1 MRNTRKIF
9 AVFIAFVCA
18 FLVAHSAQA
27 QDMPFGIDNVPN
39 IVGIGGGMLPD
50 YIGSDDYMGGAA
62 PFFKWT
68 PEKTEYYAMLLA
80 TQLYVN
86 VANHPTFRF
95 GPTVN
100 YRFGRDDDVEDSMV
114 KKMEEID
121 GTIEA
126 GAFVGYEWKDPQNPM
141 HRWGVTLDFLAD
153 VGGEYKGYLASL
165 SARYWIPLSK
175 MFDFGIAVGTT
186 YGDNNYMET
195 YFGVSER
202 DSERSGLSEFK
213 AESGFRE
220 VRVIP
225 ALTMHFS
232 PQWHAGV
239 GVRYSR
245 LLDDAEDSPIVDDR
259 GDANQ
264 WIYGLAV
271 AYAW

>member
-1 MRNTRKIF
+1 MRNTKKVF
-9 AVFIAFVCA
+9 AVLVAFACA

-27 QDMPFGIDNVPN
+27 QDLPFGIDNVPN

-50 YIGSDDYMGGAA
+50 YIGSDDYTGGAA

-68 PEKTEYYAMLLA
+68 PEKTEYYAMLIA

-95 GPTVN
+95 GPTIN
-100 YRFGRDDDVEDSMV
+100 YRFGRDDDVDDDFV
-114 KKMEEID
+114 KEMEEID

-126 GAFVGYEWKDPQNPM
+126 GAFVGYEWRDSQNPL

-165 SARYWIPLSK
+165 SARYWYPVAK
-175 MFDFGIAVGTT
+175 MIDIGLAVGTT
-186 YGDNNYMET
+186 YGSDNYMDT

-202 DSERSGLSEFK
+202 DSEASGLSAFD
-213 AESGFRE
+213 AEDGFRE

-225 ALTMHFS
+225 AVVMHFS
-232 PQWHAGV
+232 PQWHAGI

-264 WIYGLAV
+264 WIYGFGV

>member
-1 MRNTRKIF
+1 VSNTKKIF

-39 IVGIGGGMLPD
+39 IVGIGGGMVPD
-50 YIGSDDYMGGAA
+50 YYGSDDYMGGAA

-68 PEKTEYYAMLLA
+68 PEKTEYYVQLIA

-86 VANHPTFRF
+86 LANNPTFRF

-100 YRFGRDDDVEDSMV
+100 YRFGRDDDVDDDFV
-114 KKMEEID
+114 KEMEEIE
-121 GTIEA
+121 GAIEV
-126 GAFVGYEWKDPQNPM
+126 GAFVGYEWRDSQNPL
-141 HRWGVTLDFLAD
+141 HRWGITLDFLAD
-153 VGGEYKGYLASL
+153 VSGEHEGYLASL
-165 SARYWIPLSK
+165 SARYWIPVTK
-175 MFDFGIAVGTT
+175 MIDFGISVGTT

-195 YFGVSER
+195 YFGIDEDNVGKS
-202 DSERSGLSEFK
+202 DLPLYK

-225 ALTMHFS
+225 ALVMHFS
-232 PQWHAGV
+232 PQWHAGI
-239 GVRYSR
+239 GVRYAR
-245 LLDDAEDSPIVDDR
+245 LMDDAEDSPIVDDR

-271 AYAW
+271 AYTW

>member
-1 MRNTRKIF
+1 MSNTKKLF
-9 AVFIAFVCA
+9 VVFIAFVCA

-68 PEKTEYYAMLLA
+68 PEKTEYYAMLIA

-86 VANHPTFRF
+86 LANHPTFRI

-114 KKMEEID
+114 KKMEEIE
-121 GTIEA
+121 GAFEA
-126 GAFVGYEWKDPQNPM
+126 GAFVGYEWKDSQNPL
-141 HRWGVTLDFLAD
+141 HRWGITLDFLAD
-153 VGGEYKGYLASL
+153 VSGEYDGYLISAQ
-165 SARYWIPLSK
+165 ARYWLPVHK
-175 MFDFGIAVGTT
+175 MAEIGIAVGTT
-186 YGDNNYMET
+186 YADDNYTET
-195 YFGVSER
+195 YFGVNQK
-202 DSERSGLSEFK
+202 DSDRSGLPMFK

-225 ALTMHFS
+225 SVVMHFS
-232 PQWHAGV
+232 PQWHAGI
-239 GVRYSR
+239 GVRYAR
-245 LLDDAEDSPIVDDR
+245 LMDDAENSPVVDDR

-271 AYAW
+271 AYTW